1 MPWVP
6 LVASKRKCATV
17 SEFIGRPDSPEGS
30 VVARLN
36 AAIEKRGTRHV
47 WMITSIAEGCS
58 LKGLT
63 SGLEAL
69 RSREGMSEAII
80 TVVAASPNASGL
92 LHATEVIDR
101 RLAILD
107 PDAHHTGTY
116 FYVAEA
122 NQSAVVLLGPP
133 GLAEDPADDPHEG
146 AMLFELDLAD
156 EADSAFLDRLR
167 EYFDSVVETPGL
179 CRLMGD
185 DLVPE
190 LVAAAIQP
198 LKELPPLRATGER
211 TGVNAFY
218 KRLSRNDASLTDSP
232 GQMIVPRRFLSFF
245 PEMEESVDKSATGGS
260 RQRSCS
266 FPLTYTS
273 GDKVIQT
280 EASRAILYVPAEGHK
295 RRNPELRFTFRN
307 SEILQEIDEG
317 DVLVFS
323 REGEDIYVERHDP
336 DYVPPGAKPGERY
349 GELDL

>member
-1 MPWVP
+1 M
-6 LVASKRKCATV
+6 

-30 VVARLN
+30 VVAKLN

-47 WMITSIAEGCS
+47 WMITSIAEGSS

-63 SGLEAL
+63 TGLEAL

-80 TVVAASPNASGL
+80 TIVGASPNASGL
-92 LHATEVIDR
+92 MHATKVIDR
-101 RLAILD
+101 RLAIMDLD
-107 PDAHHTGTY
+107 SHHTGTF

-122 NQSAVVLLGPP
+122 NQTAVVLLGPP
-133 GLAEDPADDPHEG
+133 GLAEDPANDPHEG
-146 AMLFELDLAD
+146 AMLFELDLSD

-167 EYFDSVVETPGL
+167 EYFDAVVETPGL

-198 LKELPPLRATGER
+198 LKELPPLRATGEH
-211 TGVNAFY
+211 TGVNAFF

-232 GQMIVPRRFLSFF
+232 GQMIIPRRFLSFF
-245 PEMEESVDKSATGGS
+245 PEMEESIDKSGSGGS

-273 GDKVIQT
+273 GDKVIET
-280 EASRAILYVPAEGHK
+280 EASRAILYVPAEGHA

-317 DVLVFS
+317 DILIFR
-323 REGEDIYVERHDP
+323 REGEGIFVDRKDP
-336 DYVPPGAKPGERY
+336 DFVAPGAKPSDRF